1 MKLTAIKDSEFERE
15 VLNAGG
21 LVIANLWAPWSRP
34 SRIALSILEQI
45 GDRHAADLKIVTVN
59 VDKNE
64 KTAKDFGV
72 NKIPT
77 LLFFEGGKLVDRAH
91 GISSLKYLEA
101 RINLL
106 ISTPASP
113 AMIPQFQ
120 SP

>member
-106 ISTPASP
+106 ISAPASP